1 MKISLLTAAVFVLP
15 FGSYPS
21 IAQSSCIPPSAQST
35 ALKGSSP
42 LLTQEQF
49 LLQAPPEV
57 QYEFLRQVYPRLGMT
72 RGEFFNLPASQA
84 NVAVSEGYYL
94 AAIQKA
100 ALVTRGDAEL
110 VAILETI
117 TSGAS
122 PQAAVKSFDR
132 RFKQKFGTWAPIV
145 PVDVDAL
152 INRMLGQ
159 RTIR

>member
-1 MKISLLTAAVFVLP
+1 MKKWLLPAVLLALP
-15 FGSYPS
+15 GGAPPAF
-21 IAQSSCIPPSAQST
+21 AQSSCPPADAQCA

-42 LLTQEQF
+42 LLTQEQM

-72 RGEFFNLPASQA
+72 RGEFFNLPVERA
-84 NVAVSEGYYL
+84 NAVVSEGYYL
-94 AAIQKA
+94 AAIRKA

-110 VAILETI
+110 VALLETI

-122 PQAAVKSFDR
+122 VQATVKSFDR
-132 RFKQKFGTWAPIV
+132 RFKEKFGTWAPIV

-152 INRMLGQ
+152 INRMLSQ
-159 RTIR
+159 RSIR